1 VLVVDGSFV
10 LSDNSGTGGA
20 GLVLV
25 DTARDR
31 EAASVQCRF
40 QCTNSTEAEA
50 IAILRGSHWVPGV
63 KIFTDCLAAI
73 RLVRDRGHVLDVVY
87 IGGLYR
93 RHQATAHRLSVRGRK
108 EAAQ

>member
-1 VLVVDGSFV
+1 VVDGSFV

-25 DTARDR
+25 DTLGSIEVDA
-31 EAASVQCRF
+31 VQCRF

-73 RLVRDRGHVLDVVY
+73 RMVRERGHALDVAY